1 MPISPQG
8 SIHCCRSKKAE
19 IRFSSDLRFLCLLGV
34 PYVTWSELSAFLT
47 FLVTFTTLLYH
58 IFHDNHKKK

>member
-1 MPISPQG
+1 MPISPQS

-34 PYVTWSELSAFLT
+34 PYVTWSDLFALLT
-47 FLVTFTTLLYH
+47 FLVAYTGIMYS
-58 IFHDNHKKK
+58 IFHNDHKKK